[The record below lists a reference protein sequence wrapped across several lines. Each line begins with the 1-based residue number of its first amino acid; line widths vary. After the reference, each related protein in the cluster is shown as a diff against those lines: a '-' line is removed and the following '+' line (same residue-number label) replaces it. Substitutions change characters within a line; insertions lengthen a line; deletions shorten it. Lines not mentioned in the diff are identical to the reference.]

1 MQVQQITSHG
11 KCISLPSFENKKK
24 ILITGIAGMDGSNLA
39 EYIFK
44 NIQNV
49 VIFGAMRNNKQMSH
63 TKLDKFR
70 LELLSMQFFPILFC
84 RRPLHIL

>member
-1 MQVQQITSHG
+1 MQVQQKTSHG

-63 TKLDKFR
+63 TNLKNIKFDGKGKG
-70 LELLSMQFFPILFC
+70 
-84 RRPLHIL
+84 